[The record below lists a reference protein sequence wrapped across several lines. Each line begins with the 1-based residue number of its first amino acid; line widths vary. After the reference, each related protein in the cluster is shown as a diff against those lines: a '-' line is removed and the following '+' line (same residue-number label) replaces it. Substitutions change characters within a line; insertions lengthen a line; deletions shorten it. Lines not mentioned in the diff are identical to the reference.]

1 MDNIK
6 KTIDRVISWYRK
18 LPEKKQHVEF
28 ITALLSVPVMLTVI
42 IINLNNLNQQKNASQ
57 KQISEKIL
65 PVQVVITGEKQ
76 NQINESPTVPASQS
90 ANIPS
95 PTATSCIKEVGMV
108 SIVSPRENEVVAK
121 DPVCI
126 TIATQ
131 SGYCSLNWSY
141 RLDNGDWSEYTD
153 KNICLH
159 NLTNGEKTLQLK
171 IKSSASSDVVTLQRS
186 FIYQGNS
193 EPTTDPKASASAGL

>member
-57 KQISEKIL
+57 KQTSEKIL

-95 PTATSCIKEVGMV
+95 PTTPSCIKEVGMV
-108 SIVSPRENEVVAK
+108 SIISPRENEVVAK

-159 NLTNGEKTLQLK
+159 NLTNGEKTLQLR

-186 FIYQGNS
+186 FIYQGNN
-193 EPTTDPKASASAGL
+193 EPTTDPKASASASL